1 MVGVGGRARLQLRA
15 AFQGSNSLGRVE
27 VGKAMPI
34 ICQLFR
40 RRTECTAIYGV
51 SWVVLRKSVVVVAV
65 LVAAWLRGVDVEV
78 KGKVVD

>member
-1 MVGVGGRARLQLRA
+1 
-15 AFQGSNSLGRVE
+15 
-27 VGKAMPI
+27 MPI

-51 SWVVLRKSVVVVAV
+51 SWVVLRKSVVVVMV